1 MTTNTPAE
9 RHQGPETLC
18 ARFTAFAA
26 ARDLDGIVGLYADD
40 AVVTLP
46 LGREAAGPRAIRAAF
61 AGALAA
67 GALAAD
73 APIAGAAVRSSRVV
87 VAGDLAMTSATGS
100 DGRVRTQVARRGA
113 DGQWVW
119 IRDSGHLHD
128 IEAALPAGVGEPQ
141 VA

>member
-1 MTTNTPAE
+1 MTTNTPVGP
-9 RHQGPETLC
+9 HQGPETLC

-67 GALAAD
+67 GA
-73 APIAGAAVRSSRVV
+73 PIPGAAVTSSRIV

-100 DGRVRTQVARRGA
+100 DGQVRTQVARRCA

-119 IRDSGHLHD
+119 IRDSGHLQD
-128 IEAALPAGVGEPQ
+128 IEAALPARVGEPQ

>member
-1 MTTNTPAE
+1 MTTNEPAE

-18 ARFTAFAA
+18 ARFAAFAA
-26 ARDLDGIVGLYADD
+26 AGDLDGIVSLYAAD

-67 GALAAD
+67 GD
-73 APIAGAAVRSSRVV
+73 PITGSAVTSSRIV
-87 VAGDLAMTSATGS
+87 VAGDLAMTSSTGP
-100 DGRVRTQVARRGA
+100 DGQVRTQVARRCA

-119 IRDSGHLHD
+119 IRDSGHLRD
-128 IEAALPAGVGEPQ
+128 IEAALPARVGEQQ